1 MILAVNPNES
11 IDKDLA
17 IALKQDPDSKKYLMR
32 ALTSYNIDFNRSIKS
47 AVKISPSDPRLQAH
61 HGRRI
66 IIGVYNNHD
75 TGTKNLSAWI
85 LEEDGT
91 TESLSG
97 KFAGITIE
105 TPDGKLVKLPKN
117 YKVFLPTW
125 TRYMSSIYIIEFNE
139 KTSVNPLRFERFK
152 NNVKSE
158 EEFYSTD
165 ITRKFALR
173 LCKKYGVKV
182 ISLRHT
188 EFIID
193 VRLEYTLNKS
203 SRIDLKYDDSTN
215 ELVAQPFNR
224 GYSFL
229 DAKDIKNL
237 VDKYNN
243 LLAFM
248 NKFNSIDLT
257 KIGIIP
263 SNNQYYD
270 HYVKRGSISL

>member
-1 MILAVNPNES
+1 
-11 IDKDLA
+11 
-17 IALKQDPDSKKYLMR
+17 
-32 ALTSYNIDFNRSIKS
+32 
-47 AVKISPSDPRLQAH
+47 
-61 HGRRI
+61 
-66 IIGVYNNHD
+66 
-75 TGTKNLSAWI
+75 
-85 LEEDGT
+85 
-91 TESLSG
+91 
-97 KFAGITIE
+97 
-105 TPDGKLVKLPKN
+105 
-117 YKVFLPTW
+117 
-125 TRYMSSIYIIEFNE
+125 MSSIYIIEFNE